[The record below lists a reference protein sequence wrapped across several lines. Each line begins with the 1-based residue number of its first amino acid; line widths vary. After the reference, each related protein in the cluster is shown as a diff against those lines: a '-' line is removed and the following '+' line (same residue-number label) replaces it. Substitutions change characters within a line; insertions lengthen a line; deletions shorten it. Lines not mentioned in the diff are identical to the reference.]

1 MKGWFATRNICSY
14 NVLIKCQFTVFIF
27 SINIPVRFTDDFLL
41 FRLAGKEGRSLEKIM
56 RKWILM
62 PAQPTKTRK
71 GTRPLWWSSIK
82 CRGKRSKGLSEIN
95 RWVFVDEWKWFIV
108 IQFKDETKTVFWIQC
123 FLAFWNNSFSFYFTD
138 SLKKFFTEETEGKE
152 IMLWNDILTCM
163 KYLLYYNK
171 KIERFWRLW
180 YINKSLS

>member
-1 MKGWFATRNICSY
+1 MKNRVKGWFATRNICSY

-95 RWVFVDEWKWFIV
+95 RWVFIDEWKWFIV
-108 IQFKDETKTVFWIQC
+108 IQFKDETKTLYFGFNVFWPFGIIH
-123 FLAFWNNSFSFYFTD
+123 FLFTLQIALRNSL
-138 SLKKFFTEETEGKE
+138 LKRQKAK
-152 IMLWNDILTCM
+152 
-163 KYLLYYNK
+163 
-171 KIERFWRLW
+171 R
-180 YINKSLS
+180 